1 MPNFEKSEMVSV
13 LLPTY
18 NSEKFVLQAV
28 SSVLTQSYRNFE
40 ILVLDDGSTDKT
52 VKLIR
57 QLDHPRIRIFAFPK
71 NRGLPAVLNSG
82 ISSSKGAF
90 LARLDSDDLC
100 APRRLELQ
108 VNFLRDNPHVG
119 IIGGSMAEFGD
130 KQRLVRYPE
139 SHDEISCAMLFRN
152 VIAHGTVMLRAEV
165 FQSNSLRYSEDSVL
179 AQDYELWSRLLKL
192 TEFANLR
199 EVLVFRRLHNQQV
212 TKSNKLQ
219 RRERYFTIR
228 KSMAG
233 SIGVPALYL
242 SGRTSHPIIW
252 LTQLARW
259 NHKTKRFHGKLFWSQ
274 ASKFLLV
281 ELKEAIAKVPQ
292 LMRMKQRTKR

>member
-28 SSVLTQSYRNFE
+28 RSVLTQGYSNFE
-40 ILVLDDGSTDKT
+40 ILILDDGSTDKT
-52 VKLIR
+52 VELIR
-57 QLDHPRIRIFAFPK
+57 QLDHPRIRIFAFPE

-82 ISSSKGAF
+82 IAFSKGTF

-108 VNFLRDNPHVG
+108 VEFLRDNLNVG
-119 IIGGSMAEFGD
+119 LVGGSMAEFGD

-152 VIAHGTVMLRAEV
+152 VIAHGTVMFRAEV

-179 AQDYELWSRLLKL
+179 AQDYELWSRLLGL
-192 TEFANLR
+192 TEVANLR
-199 EVLVFRRLHNQQV
+199 EVLMFRRVHGQQV
-212 TKSNKLQ
+212 TTSNKLQ

-228 KSMAG
+228 KSMAC

-242 SGRTSHPIIW
+242 RGRIKNPIVW

-259 NHKTKRFHGKLFWSQ
+259 NLRTKRFPGRLLWSQ
-274 ASKFLLV
+274 ASIFLLV
-281 ELKEAIAKVPQ
+281 ELMEAIAKVRQ
-292 LMRMKQRTKR
+292 LIRI